1 MDSFV
6 AGAIA
11 GISEVLTMYPLDV
24 VKTRSQLYVGKSMGT
39 IATLSNIVKQEG
51 FSRLYR
57 GIIPPICME
66 APKRATNLRQMIC
79 GTNSI
84 ENYSTSRRP
93 LKV

>member
-66 APKRATNLRQMIC
+66 APWF
-79 GTNSI
+79 
-84 ENYSTSRRP
+84 ENF
-93 LKV
+93 K